1 MKPIKVLHMYADIL
15 DLYGDSGNMEILS
28 YRCQMRQ
35 IPFVCDHYRLNDPVP
50 NFSDYDLIYLGGGAD
65 MEQRMLSSDLLRC
78 KDGLKKAHA
87 DGVFFLMICGGYQL
101 MGKFYRD
108 ADGNEL
114 PGLGLFNYYTI
125 APHSHRKRCI
135 GNIII
140 RTQLTGEPLEVV
152 DLKTMADRRMTY
164 PAHLERSY
172 METAISSSVKKR
184 ATVKKQSLQPICM
197 DHCSPR
203 IQSYPTIF

>member
-1 MKPIKVLHMYADIL
+1 MEVLHMKPIKVLHMYADIL

-78 KDGLKKAHA
+78 KDGLKKAYA

-108 ADGNEL
+108 
-114 PGLGLFNYYTI
+114 TTTSVI
-125 APHSHRKRCI
+125 S
-135 GNIII
+135 NI
-140 RTQLTGEPLEVV
+140 L
-152 DLKTMADRRMTY
+152 
-164 PAHLERSY
+164 
-172 METAISSSVKKR
+172 
-184 ATVKKQSLQPICM
+184 
-197 DHCSPR
+197 
-203 IQSYPTIF
+203 

>member
-78 KDGLKKAHA
+78 KDGLKKAYA

-101 MGKFYRD
+101 MGKFYLSNPTV
-108 ADGNEL
+108 AESVALEISSSAHSL
-114 PGLGLFNYYTI
+114 PANRWKLW
-125 APHSHRKRCI
+125 
-135 GNIII
+135 
-140 RTQLTGEPLEVV
+140 

-164 PAHLERSY
+164 PAHSEQSY

>member
-35 IPFVCDHYRLNDPVP
+35 IPYVCDHYRLNDPVP

-125 APHSHRKRCI
+125 APHSRRKRCI

-152 DLKTMADRRMTY
+152 
-164 PAHLERSY
+164 
-172 METAISSSVKKR
+172 
-184 ATVKKQSLQPICM
+184 
-197 DHCSPR
+197 
-203 IQSYPTIF
+203 

>member
-78 KDGLKKAHA
+78 KDGLKKAYA

-125 APHSHRKRCI
+125 APHSRRKRCI

-140 RTQLTGEPLEVV
+140 RTQLTGEPLR
-152 DLKTMADRRMTY
+152 DL
-164 PAHLERSY
+164 
-172 METAISSSVKKR
+172 V
-184 ATVKKQSLQPICM
+184 
-197 DHCSPR
+197 
-203 IQSYPTIF
+203 

>member
-1 MKPIKVLHMYADIL
+1 
-15 DLYGDSGNMEILS
+15 
-28 YRCQMRQ
+28 MRQ

-78 KDGLKKAHA
+78 KDGLKKAYA

-125 APHSHRKRCI
+125 APHSRRKRCI

-152 DLKTMADRRMTY
+152 GFENHGGQTHDVSSPFGTVLYGNGNQFQCQEEGYCEKNSHCNLSAWTIALQKSKAIRLYFKNLSGTENGNGCSV
-164 PAHLERSY
+164 A
-172 METAISSSVKKR
+172 TAG
-184 ATVKKQSLQPICM
+184 
-197 DHCSPR
+197 
-203 IQSYPTIF
+203 

>member
-114 PGLGLFNYYTI
+114 PGLLIQLLHHRPPQSPKALHWKYHH
-125 APHSHRKRCI
+125 PHTAYW
-135 GNIII
+135 
-140 RTQLTGEPLEVV
+140 RTTG
-152 DLKTMADRRMTY
+152 
-164 PAHLERSY
+164 SCG
-172 METAISSSVKKR
+172 I
-184 ATVKKQSLQPICM
+184 
-197 DHCSPR
+197 
-203 IQSYPTIF
+203 

>member
-78 KDGLKKAHA
+78 KDGLKKAYA

-125 APHSHRKRCI
+125 APHSRRKRCI

-140 RTQLTGEPLEVV
+140 RTQLTGEPL

-164 PAHLERSY
+164 PARLERSY
-172 METAISSSVKKR
+172 TETAISSSVKKR
-184 ATVKKQSLQPICM
+184 ATVKKLSLQPICTG
-197 DHCSPR
+197 HCSPK

>member
-78 KDGLKKAHA
+78 KKGLQQAYA
-87 DGVFFLMICGGYQL
+87 DGVFFLNFIEMQTATNC
-101 MGKFYRD
+101 
-108 ADGNEL
+108 
-114 PGLGLFNYYTI
+114 LGWAYSTI
-125 APHSHRKRCI
+125 TLSPPTVAESVA
-135 GNIII
+135 
-140 RTQLTGEPLEVV
+140 LE
-152 DLKTMADRRMTY
+152 
-164 PAHLERSY
+164 
-172 METAISSSVKKR
+172 ISSS
-184 ATVKKQSLQPICM
+184 AHSLLANRWK
-197 DHCSPR
+197 S
-203 IQSYPTIF
+203 

>member
-125 APHSHRKRCI
+125 APHSRRKRCI

-152 DLKTMADRRMTY
+152 LRHIIESRYLRPRRRIYQTQNIYALLEKQAQLENEVKAIAQGNKQKAHRKRKAAD
-164 PAHLERSY
+164 
-172 METAISSSVKKR
+172 
-184 ATVKKQSLQPICM
+184 
-197 DHCSPR
+197 
-203 IQSYPTIF
+203 

>member
-78 KDGLKKAHA
+78 KDGLKKAYA

-125 APHSHRKRCI
+125 APHSRRKRCI

-152 DLKTMADRRMTY
+152 LRHIIESRYLRPRRRIYQTQNIYALLEKQARLENEVKAIAQGNKQKAHRKRKAAD
-164 PAHLERSY
+164 
-172 METAISSSVKKR
+172 
-184 ATVKKQSLQPICM
+184 
-197 DHCSPR
+197 
-203 IQSYPTIF
+203 

>member
-78 KDGLKKAHA
+78 KDGLKKAYA

-125 APHSHRKRCI
+125 APPQSPKALHWKYHHPHTAYW
-135 GNIII
+135 
-140 RTQLTGEPLEVV
+140 RTAG
-152 DLKTMADRRMTY
+152 
-164 PAHLERSY
+164 SCG
-172 METAISSSVKKR
+172 I
-184 ATVKKQSLQPICM
+184 
-197 DHCSPR
+197 
-203 IQSYPTIF
+203 

>member
-125 APHSHRKRCI
+125 APTVAESVALEISSSAHSLPANRWK
-135 GNIII
+135 
-140 RTQLTGEPLEVV
+140 LW

>member
-1 MKPIKVLHMYADIL
+1 
-15 DLYGDSGNMEILS
+15 
-28 YRCQMRQ
+28 
-35 IPFVCDHYRLNDPVP
+35 
-50 NFSDYDLIYLGGGAD
+50 
-65 MEQRMLSSDLLRC
+65 MLSSDLLRC
-78 KDGLKKAHA
+78 KDGLKKAYA

-125 APHSHRKRCI
+125 APHSRRKRCI

-152 DLKTMADRRMTY
+152 LQHIIESRYLRPRRRIYQTQN
-164 PAHLERSY
+164 
-172 METAISSSVKKR
+172 SSSVKKR

-203 IQSYPTIF
+203 IQNYPTIF